1 VVQTWWHRLIT
12 FPSLLSKLLLLSY
25 SKWEGLDAVPT
36 TAQSYTFLLISAADY
51 THYNK
56 THKLIGKAEGFSRL
70 AINPRE
76 FPPVKIVLR
85 DQILLLMRRG
95 CGNVAMATDNDTN
108 S

>member
-1 VVQTWWHRLIT
+1 MIT

-25 SKWEGLDAVPT
+25 SKWEGLDAAPT

-51 THYNK
+51 TRYNK

-85 DQILLLMRRG
+85 DQILLLMRKG
-95 CGNVAMATDNDTN
+95 CSNVAMATDNDPNT
-108 S
+108 